1 MTTTYE
7 IMTERLVTIEASDFL
22 KNAYKIMHEKGIR
35 HLPVVGPTGK
45 VVGIISDR
53 DLKLAM
59 SKIVD
64 YDDDIHYQFE
74 TEEIV
79 EDYMSRPVK
88 SVSGTEPIENVAKR
102 MLVDKVSAFLVLDL
116 NHQVCGIVTTDDML
130 AYLVTVLE
138 VDKNKDQVTIFHL
151 LNDAR

>member
-7 IMTERLVTIEASDFL
+7 IMTERLVTIEASDYL
-22 KNAYKIMHEKGIR
+22 KNAYKIMREKGIR
-35 HLPVVGPTGK
+35 HLPVTGPNGK

-64 YDDDIHYQFE
+64 YDEDTYYQFE
-74 TEEIV
+74 TEEKV

-88 SVSGTEPIENVAKR
+88 SVLGTDPIENVAKR
-102 MLVDKVSAFLVLDL
+102 MLAEKVSAYLVLDRE
-116 NHQVCGIVTTDDML
+116 HHVSGIVTTDDLL

-151 LNDAR
+151 LSDAR